1 MVDKNQSDELVP
13 QSIDYVTSAA
23 KAILG
28 AVPFAGSL
36 LTELAGIV
44 IPNQRIDRIAKFAV
58 ALEHRLSEFEKDFVR
73 SQLRNESFT
82 DLLEEGLRQASRSLS
97 DERREYIA
105 NLIANSLS
113 PKAVEYIESKQL
125 LRLLGE
131 LNDAEIV
138 WLKSHDF
145 LMENQEEYLEK
156 HRAILEPVMAH
167 MVDPPE
173 VLDKEA
179 IQNSYQDH
187 LAQLGLLEIRYRVDR
202 KTSLPLYDA
211 VGKPQV
217 DMYEI
222 TWLGRA
228 LLRYIG
234 LSEAGSG

>member
-1 MVDKNQSDELVP
+1 MVDKNRSDELDS
-13 QSIDYVTSAA
+13 QSIDYVTSAE
-23 KAILG
+23 KSVLG

-44 IPNQRIDRIAKFAV
+44 IPNQRIDRIARFAV
-58 ALEHRLSEFEKDFVR
+58 ALEQRLSEFEKDFVR
-73 SQLRNESFT
+73 SQLENEGFN

-125 LRLLGE
+125 LRVLGE
-131 LNDAEIV
+131 LNDIEII

-145 LMENQEEYLEK
+145 MIANQKEFFEK
-156 HRAILEPVMAH
+156 HRAILETVMASV
-167 MVDPPE
+167 VDPPE
-173 VLDKEA
+173 VIDKEA

-187 LAQLGLLEIRYRVDR
+187 LAQFELLEIRYRVDR
-202 KTSLPLYDA
+202 KTRLPVYNA
-211 VGKPQV
+211 VGKLQI
-217 DMYEI
+217 DKYEI
-222 TWLGRA
+222 TLLGRA

-234 LSEAGSG
+234 LSEEGPS

>member
-1 MVDKNQSDELVP
+1 MFDKKQSDKLVP

-23 KAILG
+23 KAVLG
-28 AVPFAGSL
+28 AIPFAGSL
-36 LTELAGIV
+36 LAELAGIV
-44 IPNQRIDRIAKFAV
+44 IPNQRIDRIEKFAV
-58 ALEHRLSEFEKDFVR
+58 TLEHRFSEFEKDFVQ

-105 NLIANSLS
+105 NLVANSLS
-113 PKAVEYIESKQL
+113 PKAIEYIESKQL

-131 LNDAEIV
+131 LNDAEII

-145 LMENQEEYLEK
+145 LMENQEEFLEK
-156 HRAILEPVMAH
+156 HRSVLEPVMAH

-179 IQNSYQDH
+179 IQKSYQDH
-187 LAQLGLLEIRYRVDR
+187 LTQLGLLEIRYRFDR
-202 KTSLPLYDA
+202 ETSRPLYDA

-217 DMYEI
+217 DKYEI
-222 TWLGRA
+222 TWLGRT

-234 LSEAGSG
+234 LPDARSG